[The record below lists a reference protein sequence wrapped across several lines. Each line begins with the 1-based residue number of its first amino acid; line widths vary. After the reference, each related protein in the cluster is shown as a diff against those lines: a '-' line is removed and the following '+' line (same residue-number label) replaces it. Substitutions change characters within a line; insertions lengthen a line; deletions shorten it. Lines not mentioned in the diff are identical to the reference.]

1 MKAVPRRAFIGAIVG
16 SGTKAGIIFCLL
28 ALCACQVALAAEP
41 KRVLM
46 LYSFGRDFKPWKD
59 YASTIRS
66 ELERQSPWPL
76 DIQDQSLVSARSSNE
91 DPEVPFIEYLR
102 ALYRKNQPDIIVG
115 IGAPAAVFVQQHRQQ
130 IFPKAPMV
138 FTAMEERRIDVAA
151 LTEYDSVVAMT
162 HDFAAAIE
170 NILRVLPDTKNVM
183 VVNGYSPNERFWLE
197 EIRRE
202 VRPLESRVAFTWTS
216 HLSFEEILK
225 LASELPPHSAIF
237 WHTMYVDGAGVGHEG
252 DSALKKLHAIANAP
266 IFSLF
271 DVFFGGETVG
281 GPMHSMLEEA
291 QETAAVAIRILN
303 GEAPGDIKVP
313 PTRFAT
319 PKFDWRE
326 MQRWGISEKNLP
338 PGSEILF
345 REPTAWERYSWQI
358 ALITAVIL
366 AQAGLISAL
375 LREHRRRKFSEVQS
389 RQRMAELAHV
399 NRFST
404 AGELTTSIAHE
415 INQPL
420 GSILT
425 NAETAQAILKSP
437 SPDIAE
443 LNEIVVDI
451 LRDDRRASEVI
462 RRLRSLLTKAP
473 FELKSLDLNDVA
485 RETVEFLS
493 PLAVARKVELTSL
506 ITQNA
511 LPILGDRI
519 QIQQVI
525 LNLVVNGF
533 DAMKDTPTE
542 NRIISIR
549 TSRVENFAQLS
560 VSDRGPGI
568 PEDKLKE
575 IFEPFFTSKA
585 GGMGMGLSIAR
596 TIIEAHHGLISAKNR
611 DHGGATFRIRLPLVQ

>member
-1 MKAVPRRAFIGAIVG
+1 MR
-16 SGTKAGIIFCLL
+16 FCLAAL
-28 ALCACQVALAAEP
+28 PWQSLCARAYTASLAVALLLTTQAQSLADGEP

-76 DIQDQSLVSARSSNE
+76 DIQNQSLVSVRSSNE
-91 DPEVPFIEYLR
+91 DAEVLFIEYLG
-102 ALYRKNQPDIIVG
+102 ALYRKNPPDIIVG

-138 FTAMEERRIDVAA
+138 FTALEERRIDVAA
-151 LTEYDSVVAMT
+151 LTKDDTVVAMT

-216 HLSFEEILK
+216 QLSFEEILK

-303 GEAPGDIKVP
+303 GEAPSDIKVP

-326 MQRWGISEKNLP
+326 MQRWGS
-338 PGSEILF
+338 
-345 REPTAWERYSWQI
+345 
-358 ALITAVIL
+358 
-366 AQAGLISAL
+366 
-375 LREHRRRKFSEVQS
+375 
-389 RQRMAELAHV
+389 
-399 NRFST
+399 
-404 AGELTTSIAHE
+404 
-415 INQPL
+415 
-420 GSILT
+420 
-425 NAETAQAILKSP
+425 
-437 SPDIAE
+437 
-443 LNEIVVDI
+443 
-451 LRDDRRASEVI
+451 
-462 RRLRSLLTKAP
+462 
-473 FELKSLDLNDVA
+473 
-485 RETVEFLS
+485 
-493 PLAVARKVELTSL
+493 ARKTFHRGARSCFGN
-506 ITQNA
+506 QRR
-511 LPILGDRI
+511 GS
-519 QIQQVI
+519 VI
-525 LNLVVNGF
+525 PG
-533 DAMKDTPTE
+533 K
-542 NRIISIR
+542 
-549 TSRVENFAQLS
+549 SR
-560 VSDRGPGI
+560 
-568 PEDKLKE
+568 
-575 IFEPFFTSKA
+575 
-585 GGMGMGLSIAR
+585 
-596 TIIEAHHGLISAKNR
+596 
-611 DHGGATFRIRLPLVQ
+611 